1 MSLFKW
7 FNKKLNENLNKAG
20 VYNIAG
26 HFIMP
31 DAMAR
36 GGVVIDLGAHKGR
49 FYNLMHK
56 DYDAVCYGVEASPA
70 LAKQLPAGKG
80 IHTFN
85 YAISSSNGTMELTLS
100 NEPEANSLI
109 PGIAANWGITETVT
123 VPSITFET
131 FLAGQKIPDT
141 IAILKV
147 DIEGSELDVIEEA
160 SAATLKRIRQMPV
173 EFHDFLGVGSDYKPR
188 MMQAIKKLETEGF
201 LVLRLSSYN
210 YCEVLC
216 INKSLIPLTA
226 VQNFRLTV
234 IHPLLRDLKAAH
246 TRMGNISR

>member
-1 MSLFKW
+1 MNLFKW

-20 VYNIAG
+20 IYNIAG

-31 DAMAR
+31 EAMAP

-49 FYNLMHK
+49 FYNLMHQ
-56 DYDAVCYGVEASPA
+56 DYDAVCFGVEASPA
-70 LAKQLPAGKG
+70 LAKQLPTGKG

-85 YAISSSNGTMELTLS
+85 CAISSTNGTVVLTLS

-123 VPSITFET
+123 VSSITFET

-147 DIEGSELDVIEEA
+147 DI
-160 SAATLKRIRQMPV
+160 
-173 EFHDFLGVGSDYKPR
+173 
-188 MMQAIKKLETEGF
+188 
-201 LVLRLSSYN
+201 
-210 YCEVLC
+210 
-216 INKSLIPLTA
+216 
-226 VQNFRLTV
+226 
-234 IHPLLRDLKAAH
+234 
-246 TRMGNISR
+246 